1 MQLSLSAELDGQWC
15 VEKEIFSMRRNVPHH
30 TQRKDYD
37 TWGKN
42 YFNEKV
48 IAIKRMQKTFLE
60 SVVSEE

>member
-1 MQLSLSAELDGQWC
+1 
-15 VEKEIFSMRRNVPHH
+15 MRRNVPHH